1 MTRYVATLAYDG
13 SGYYGFQRQPEH
25 IPTVQLAVEQA
36 IAKVTQQNVAII
48 GAGRTDTGVH
58 AVGQVIAFDVNWRH
72 SPQSLLLAINSQ
84 LPFDIAL
91 QTIRQDDTLH
101 PRFDALW
108 RQYVYR
114 VIHVPV
120 RNPLLNRQVWQVN
133 QPLDLGQMQSVAAQ
147 LIGKHDFGTF
157 GTPPQQ
163 GSTNTIREV
172 YVSRW
177 ETVASDY
184 GDMFVYRIR
193 ATAFL
198 YHMVRRIVGT
208 LVQVG
213 RGKVSLDEFA
223 VIFASRDI
231 QLAKHLA
238 PPHGLVLESVAYPQP
253 TTATSVTTETSDNS
267 SESPL
272 EEKQ

>member
-25 IPTVQLAVEQA
+25 IITVQLAVEQA
-36 IAKVTQQNVAII
+36 IAKVTHQDVAII

-58 AVGQVIAFDVNWRH
+58 AVGQVIAFDVDWKH
-72 SPQSLLLAINSQ
+72 SPKTLLLAINSQ
-84 LPFDIAL
+84 LPPDIAI
-91 QTIRQDDTLH
+91 QAIQQDEYTH

-114 VIHVPV
+114 VISVPV
-120 RNPLLNRQVWQVN
+120 RNPMLNRHVWQVS
-133 QPLDLGQMQSVAAQ
+133 QRLDVEQMQLAAEQ

-157 GTPPQQ
+157 GTPPQT

-172 YVSRW
+172 FISKW
-177 ETVASDY
+177 ETVPGDY

-213 RGKVSLDEFA
+213 RGRLTQDEFA
-223 VIFASRDI
+223 AIFASRDI
-231 QLAKHLA
+231 QQAKHLA
-238 PPHGLVLESVAYPQP
+238 PSHGLVLEAVAYPQQ
-253 TTATSVTTETSDNS
+253 TTATSVTTETPEIVSG
-267 SESPL
+267 SPL
-272 EEKQ
+272 EEE